1 MVEYRP
7 SVVPRWLGVLDGS
20 VWVATRW
27 RTRKLCFMP
36 LDVKRLRVLRELA
49 ERGTVAATAEALSF
63 TPSAVSQQLSALE
76 REAGVVLLEREGR
89 RLALTDAGR
98 TLVAHADTLLAQLE
112 RAEADLHA
120 GAQEI
125 TGTLRVAAF
134 SSFARSVLPDVTA
147 AMAAHPRL
155 ELHVRDAEPQDS
167 LPLLRLGEVDVVVAQ
182 RFPYVPRTFG
192 PAFHVVELFDDP
204 LHLATGPGHH
214 DAPPRFADLAGRPW
228 VAGHPD
234 TSCHAVVVH
243 ACHAGG
249 HEPRIVG
256 FSNDFAVI
264 AALVARGVGIA
275 LIPQIAH
282 DQAPPEV
289 QLRPLDPPLSRQVL
303 AVVRAGAEER
313 PAVAAFLA
321 ELQAAASAR

>member
-1 MVEYRP
+1 
-7 SVVPRWLGVLDGS
+7 
-20 VWVATRW
+20 
-27 RTRKLCFMP
+27 MP

-49 ERGTVAATAEALSF
+49 ERGTVAATAAALSF

-98 TLVAHADTLLAQLE
+98 VLVAHADTVLAQLE

-120 GAQEI
+120 ASTEVS
-125 TGTLRVAAF
+125 GTLNVAAF
-134 SSFARSVLPDVTA
+134 SSFARSLLPQAAA
-147 AMAAHPRL
+147 AMLRHQHL
-155 ELHVRDAEPQDS
+155 QLHVRDAEPQDS
-167 LPLLRLGEVDVVVAQ
+167 IPLLRLGELDVVIAQ
-182 RFPYVPRTFG
+182 RFPYVPRDFG
-192 PAFHVVELFDDP
+192 PAFHVVELFDDA

-214 DAPPRFADLAGRPW
+214 DAPARFGALADRPW
-228 VAGHPD
+228 VAGHPG
-234 TSCHAVVVH
+234 TSCHEVVIH
-243 ACHAGG
+243 ACHAAG

-256 FSNDFAVI
+256 FSNDFAVV
-264 AALVARGVGIA
+264 AALVAQGVGLA
-275 LIPQIAH
+275 LIPEIAH

-289 QLRPLDPPLSRQVL
+289 TLRPLDPPLSRQVL

-321 ELQAAASAR
+321 ELRAVAAGRPD

>member
-1 MVEYRP
+1 
-7 SVVPRWLGVLDGS
+7 
-20 VWVATRW
+20 
-27 RTRKLCFMP
+27 MP

-76 REAGVVLLEREGR
+76 REAGVPLLEREGR

-98 TLVAHADTLLAQLE
+98 TLVAHADAVLAQLE
-112 RAEADLHA
+112 RAEADLRA
-120 GAQEI
+120 DAETV

-134 SSFARSVLPDVTA
+134 SSFARSLLPAVTA
-147 AMAAHPRL
+147 AVLRDHPRL
-155 ELHVRDAEPQDS
+155 DLHVRDAEPQDS
-167 LPLLRLGEVDVVVAQ
+167 VPLLRLGELDVVVAQ
-182 RFPYVPRTFG
+182 RFPYVPRDFG
-192 PAFHVVELFDDP
+192 PAFHVVDLFDDA

-214 DAPPRFADLAGRPW
+214 DAPARFAGLAGRPW
-228 VAGHPD
+228 VAGHPGP
-234 TSCHAVVVH
+234 SCHVVVVH
-243 ACHAGG
+243 ACHAAG

-256 FSNDFAVI
+256 FSNDFAVV
-264 AALVARGVGIA
+264 AALVAQGVGIA
-275 LIPQIAH
+275 LIPEIAH

-289 QLRPLDPPLSRQVL
+289 TLRPLDPALWRQVL

-321 ELQAAASAR
+321 QLQAARPAPRAAH

>member
-1 MVEYRP
+1 
-7 SVVPRWLGVLDGS
+7 
-20 VWVATRW
+20 
-27 RTRKLCFMP
+27 MP

-76 REAGVVLLEREGR
+76 REAGVTLLEREGR

-98 TLVAHADTLLAQLE
+98 TLVAHADAVLAQLE

-120 GAQEI
+120 GAQEV

-134 SSFARSVLPDVTA
+134 SSFARSVLPRVTA
-147 AMAAHPRL
+147 AILRDHPRL
-155 ELHVRDAEPQDS
+155 DVHVRDAEPQDS
-167 LPLLRLGEVDVVVAQ
+167 VPLLRLGELDVVIAQ
-182 RFPYVPRTFG
+182 RFPYVPRDFG
-192 PAFHVVELFDDP
+192 PAFHVVDLFDDA

-214 DAPPRFADLAGRPW
+214 DAPARFADLAGRPW
-228 VAGHPD
+228 VAGHPG
-234 TSCHAVVVH
+234 TSCHEVVVH
-243 ACHAGG
+243 ACHAAG

-256 FSNDFAVI
+256 FSNDFAVV
-264 AALVARGVGIA
+264 AALVAQDVGIA
-275 LIPQIAH
+275 MIPEIAH

-289 QLRPLDPPLSRQVL
+289 WLRPLDPPLSRQVL
-303 AVVRAGAEER
+303 AVVRAGAQER

-321 ELQAAASAR
+321 QLRAGSPGRPGAR

>member
-1 MVEYRP
+1 
-7 SVVPRWLGVLDGS
+7 
-20 VWVATRW
+20 
-27 RTRKLCFMP
+27 MP

-89 RLALTDAGR
+89 RLQLTDAGR
-98 TLVAHADTLLAQLE
+98 TLVAHADAVLAQLE
-112 RAEADLHA
+112 RAEADLRA
-120 GAQEI
+120 GAQEVS
-125 TGTLRVAAF
+125 GTLRVAAF
-134 SSFARSVLPDVTA
+134 SSFARSVLPAVTA
-147 AMAAHPRL
+147 ATLRDHPRL
-155 ELHVRDAEPQDS
+155 DLHVRDAEPQDS
-167 LPLLRLGEVDVVVAQ
+167 VPLLRLGELDVVIAQ
-182 RFPYVPRTFG
+182 RFPYVPRDFG

-228 VAGHPD
+228 VAGHPG
-234 TSCHAVVVH
+234 TSCHEVVVH
-243 ACHAGG
+243 ACHAAG

-256 FSNDFAVI
+256 FSNDFAVV
-264 AALVARGVGIA
+264 AALVAEGVGIA
-275 LIPQIAH
+275 MIPEIAH

-289 QLRPLDPPLSRQVL
+289 TLRPLDPPLSRQVL
-303 AVVRAGAEER
+303 AVVRAGAEQR

-321 ELQAAASAR
+321 GLTGARP

>member
-1 MVEYRP
+1 
-7 SVVPRWLGVLDGS
+7 
-20 VWVATRW
+20 
-27 RTRKLCFMP
+27 MP

-76 REAGVVLLEREGR
+76 REAGVTLLEREGR

-98 TLVAHADTLLAQLE
+98 TLVAHADAVLAQLE

-120 GAQEI
+120 GAQEV

-134 SSFARSVLPDVTA
+134 SSFARSVLPRVTA
-147 AMAAHPRL
+147 AILRDHPRL
-155 ELHVRDAEPQDS
+155 DVHVRDAEPQDS
-167 LPLLRLGEVDVVVAQ
+167 VPLLRLGELDVVIAQ
-182 RFPYVPRTFG
+182 RFPYVPRDFG
-192 PAFHVVELFDDP
+192 PAFHVVGLFDDA

-214 DAPPRFADLAGRPW
+214 DAPARFAGLAGRPW
-228 VAGHPD
+228 VAGHPG
-234 TSCHAVVVH
+234 TSCHEVVVH
-243 ACHAGG
+243 ACHAAG

-256 FSNDFAVI
+256 FSNDFAVV
-264 AALVARGVGIA
+264 AALVAQGVGIA
-275 LIPQIAH
+275 MIPAIAH

-289 QLRPLDPPLSRQVL
+289 RLRPLDPPLSRQVL
-303 AVVRAGAEER
+303 AVVRAGAEDR

-321 ELQAAASAR
+321 QLRGASPNPRAAR